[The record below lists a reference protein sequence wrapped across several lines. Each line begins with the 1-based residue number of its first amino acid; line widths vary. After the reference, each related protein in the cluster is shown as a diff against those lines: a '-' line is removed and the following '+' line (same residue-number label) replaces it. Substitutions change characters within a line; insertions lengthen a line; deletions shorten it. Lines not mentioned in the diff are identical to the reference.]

1 MVNITFIVVKKEVWY
16 MNKKAWLWT
25 LAAVIYTFIIA
36 ITFYSIGKISNMDNK
51 NQIPPIS
58 QALVEENTHKQ
69 QTPLPSP
76 DNEMQKYIIK
86 EEKGLIV
93 VYKNDQIIKTLDV
106 DLSLLPLENRM
117 LLKEGIE
124 IEGDTN
130 LAEILEDYSE
140 LY

>member
-1 MVNITFIVVKKEVWY
+1 MWFTKRPN
-16 MNKKAWLWT
+16 N
-25 LAAVIYTFIIA
+25 
-36 ITFYSIGKISNMDNK
+36 
-51 NQIPPIS
+51 
-58 QALVEENTHKQ
+58 
-69 QTPLPSP
+69 
-76 DNEMQKYIIK
+76 
-86 EEKGLIV
+86 
-93 VYKNDQIIKTLDV
+93 KTLDV